1 MSMNFCKNFAVL
13 RRAHGYTQ
21 ETIAEK
27 CGVSRQA
34 IAKWETGASLPD
46 MYKLVDIAKL
56 FDVSIDDLVCG
67 NCFSGLDAL
76 PAIREEMEAMNAR
89 LSDEMKVMSSKL
101 DEIKEKFSDDSEDGE
116 ALYQYYLDMLDSSYE
131 EEARNWLDVLENYY
145 DVVQEY
151 KESGYEKAWDIIE
164 QQITLGHGPFLDV
177 LSNLI
182 DLACAIGSNYLPV
195 GDKKNTQYLDFIEDV
210 ANIMPAWSKIL
221 KHEIMLERQEPSRF
235 WDDWDLYQDIGQ
247 ALLQSK
253 ED

>member
-13 RRAHGYTQ
+13 RRTHGYTQ

-34 IAKWETGASLPD
+34 IAKWEAGTSLPD

-76 PAIREEMEAMNAR
+76 PAIM
-89 LSDEMKVMSSKL
+89 DEMKAIRSKL
-101 DEIKEKFSDDSEDGE
+101 DEIGEWIPDSGQGEDE
-116 ALYQYYLDMLDSSYE
+116 LYQNYLYMLDYPDEDDLVEWRDILSACVDIKE
-131 EEARNWLDVLENYY
+131 EFR
-145 DVVQEY
+145 
-151 KESGYEKAWDIIE
+151 ESGYEKAWDIII
-164 QQITLGHGPFLDV
+164 QLITIERGSFVDV
-177 LSNLI
+177 LQHIYELMY
-182 DLACAIGSNYLPV
+182 YLYEEYVPV

-235 WDDWDLYQDIGQ
+235 WDDWDLYQDIGP

>member
-1 MSMNFCKNFAVL
+1 
-13 RRAHGYTQ
+13 
-21 ETIAEK
+21 
-27 CGVSRQA
+27 
-34 IAKWETGASLPD
+34 

-76 PAIREEMEAMNAR
+76 PAIM
-89 LSDEMKVMSSKL
+89 DEMKAIRSKL
-101 DEIKEKFSDDSEDGE
+101 DEIGEWIPDSGQGEDE
-116 ALYQYYLDMLDSSYE
+116 LYQNYLYMLDYPDEDDLVEWRDILSACVDIKE
-131 EEARNWLDVLENYY
+131 EFR
-145 DVVQEY
+145 
-151 KESGYEKAWDIIE
+151 ESGYEKAWDIII
-164 QQITLGHGPFLDV
+164 QLITIERGSFVDV
-177 LSNLI
+177 LQHIYELMY
-182 DLACAIGSNYLPV
+182 YLYEEYVPV

>member
-13 RRAHGYTQ
+13 RRTHGYTQ

-34 IAKWETGASLPD
+34 IAKWEAGTSLPD

-76 PAIREEMEAMNAR
+76 PAIM
-89 LSDEMKVMSSKL
+89 DEMKAIRSKL
-101 DEIKEKFSDDSEDGE
+101 DEIGEWIPDSGQGEDE
-116 ALYQYYLDMLDSSYE
+116 LYQNYLYMLDYPDEDDLVEWRDILSACVDIKE
-131 EEARNWLDVLENYY
+131 EFR
-145 DVVQEY
+145 
-151 KESGYEKAWDIIE
+151 ESGYERAWDIII
-164 QQITLGHGPFLDV
+164 QLITIERGSFVDV
-177 LSNLI
+177 LQHIYELMY
-182 DLACAIGSNYLPV
+182 YLYEEYVPV

-247 ALLQSK
+247 APLQSK

>member
-21 ETIAEK
+21 EAIAEK

-76 PAIREEMEAMNAR
+76 PAIM
-89 LSDEMKVMSSKL
+89 DEMKAIRSKL
-101 DEIKEKFSDDSEDGE
+101 DKIGEWIPDSGQGEDELYQNYLYMLDYPDEDDLVEWRDILSACVDIKEEF
-116 ALYQYYLDMLDSSYE
+116 
-131 EEARNWLDVLENYY
+131 R
-145 DVVQEY
+145 
-151 KESGYEKAWDIIE
+151 ESGYEKAWDIII
-164 QQITLGHGPFLDV
+164 QLITIERGSFVDV
-177 LSNLI
+177 LQHIYELMY
-182 DLACAIGSNYLPV
+182 YLYEEYVPV

-210 ANIMPAWSKIL
+210 ANIMPAWSKIV

-247 ALLQSK
+247 APLQSK

>member
-1 MSMNFCKNFAVL
+1 
-13 RRAHGYTQ
+13 
-21 ETIAEK
+21 
-27 CGVSRQA
+27 
-34 IAKWETGASLPD
+34 

-76 PAIREEMEAMNAR
+76 PAIM
-89 LSDEMKVMSSKL
+89 DEMKAIRSKL
-101 DEIKEKFSDDSEDGE
+101 DEIGEWIPDSGQGEDE
-116 ALYQYYLDMLDSSYE
+116 LYQNYIYMLDYPDEDDLVEWRDILSACVDIKE
-131 EEARNWLDVLENYY
+131 EFR
-145 DVVQEY
+145 
-151 KESGYEKAWDIIE
+151 ESGYEKAWDIII
-164 QQITLGHGPFLDV
+164 QLITIERGSFVDV
-177 LSNLI
+177 LQHIYELMY
-182 DLACAIGSNYLPV
+182 YLYEEYVPV

>member
-1 MSMNFCKNFAVL
+1 MSMNFCKNFAIL
-13 RRAHGYTQ
+13 RRTHGYTQ

-34 IAKWETGASLPD
+34 IAKWEAGTSLPD

-76 PAIREEMEAMNAR
+76 PAIM
-89 LSDEMKVMSSKL
+89 DEMKAIRSKL
-101 DEIKEKFSDDSEDGE
+101 DEIGEWIPDSGQGEDV
-116 ALYQYYLDMLDSSYE
+116 LYQNYLYMLDYPDEDDLVEWRDILSACVDIKE
-131 EEARNWLDVLENYY
+131 EFR
-145 DVVQEY
+145 
-151 KESGYEKAWDIIE
+151 ESGYEKAWDIII
-164 QQITLGHGPFLDV
+164 QLITIERGSFVDV
-177 LSNLI
+177 LQHIYELMY
-182 DLACAIGSNYLPV
+182 YLYEEYVPV

-221 KHEIMLERQEPSRF
+221 KHEIMMERQEPSRF
-235 WDDWDLYQDIGQ
+235 WDDWDLYQDIGP

>member
-13 RRAHGYTQ
+13 RRTHGYTQ

-34 IAKWETGASLPD
+34 IAKWEAGTSLPD

-76 PAIREEMEAMNAR
+76 PEIREEMEKMNSR
-89 LSDEMKVMSSKL
+89 LGDEMKAMRSKL
-101 DEIKEKFSDDSEDGE
+101 DEIGARIPCSDQADV
-116 ALYQYYLDMLDSSYE
+116 LYQNYLDMLDYPDEDDLREWRDFLSAGLDIRE
-131 EEARNWLDVLENYY
+131 EFR
-145 DVVQEY
+145 
-151 KESGYEKAWDIIE
+151 ESGYERAWDIII
-164 QQITLGHGPFLDV
+164 QLITIERGSFLDV
-177 LSNLI
+177 LQHI
-182 DLACAIGSNYLPV
+182 YDLMYYLYEEYTPV
-195 GDKKNTQYLDFIEDV
+195 GDNKNTEYLDFIEDV

-221 KHEIMLERQEPSRF
+221 KHEIMLERQEPNRF
-235 WDDWDLYQDIGQ
+235 WDYWDVYQDVGP

>member
-21 ETIAEK
+21 EAIAEK

-76 PAIREEMEAMNAR
+76 PAIM
-89 LSDEMKVMSSKL
+89 DEMKAIRSKL
-101 DEIKEKFSDDSEDGE
+101 DEIGEWIPDSGQGEDE
-116 ALYQYYLDMLDSSYE
+116 LYQNYLYMLDYPDEDDLVEWRDILSACVDIKE
-131 EEARNWLDVLENYY
+131 EFR
-145 DVVQEY
+145 
-151 KESGYEKAWDIIE
+151 ESGYEKAWDIII
-164 QQITLGHGPFLDV
+164 QLITIERGSFVDV
-177 LSNLI
+177 LQHIYELMY
-182 DLACAIGSNYLPV
+182 YLYEEYVPV

>member
-13 RRAHGYTQ
+13 RRTHGYTQ

-34 IAKWETGASLPD
+34 IAKWEAGTSLPD

-76 PAIREEMEAMNAR
+76 PAIM
-89 LSDEMKVMSSKL
+89 DEMKAIRSKL
-101 DEIKEKFSDDSEDGE
+101 DEIGEWIPDSGQGEDV
-116 ALYQYYLDMLDSSYE
+116 LYQNYLYMLDYPDEDDLVEWRDILSACVDIKE
-131 EEARNWLDVLENYY
+131 EFR
-145 DVVQEY
+145 
-151 KESGYEKAWDIIE
+151 ESGYERAWDIII
-164 QQITLGHGPFLDV
+164 QLITIERGSFVDV
-177 LSNLI
+177 LQHIYELMY
-182 DLACAIGSNYLPV
+182 YLYEEYVPV

-235 WDDWDLYQDIGQ
+235 WDDWDLYQDIGP

>member
-21 ETIAEK
+21 EAIAEK

-76 PAIREEMEAMNAR
+76 PAIM
-89 LSDEMKVMSSKL
+89 DEMKAIRSKL
-101 DEIKEKFSDDSEDGE
+101 DEIGEWIPDSGQGEDE
-116 ALYQYYLDMLDSSYE
+116 LYQNYLYMLDYPDEDDLVEWRDILSACVDIKE
-131 EEARNWLDVLENYY
+131 EFR
-145 DVVQEY
+145 
-151 KESGYEKAWDIIE
+151 ESGYEKAWDIII
-164 QQITLGHGPFLDV
+164 QLITIERGSFVDV
-177 LSNLI
+177 LQHIYELMY
-182 DLACAIGSNYLPV
+182 YLYEEYVPV

-235 WDDWDLYQDIGQ
+235 WG
-247 ALLQSK
+247 SVPNSV
-253 ED
+253 

>member
-13 RRAHGYTQ
+13 RRTHGYTQ

-34 IAKWETGASLPD
+34 IAKWEAGTSLPD

-76 PAIREEMEAMNAR
+76 PAIM
-89 LSDEMKVMSSKL
+89 DEMKAIRSKL
-101 DEIKEKFSDDSEDGE
+101 DEIGEWIPDSGQGEDE
-116 ALYQYYLDMLDSSYE
+116 LYQNYLYMLDYPDEDDLVEWRDILSACVDIKE
-131 EEARNWLDVLENYY
+131 EFR
-145 DVVQEY
+145 
-151 KESGYEKAWDIIE
+151 ESGYERAWDIII
-164 QQITLGHGPFLDV
+164 QLITIERGSFVDV
-177 LSNLI
+177 LQHIYELMY
-182 DLACAIGSNYLPV
+182 YLYEEYVPV

-221 KHEIMLERQEPSRF
+221 KHEIMLERQEPNRF
-235 WDDWDLYQDIGQ
+235 WDYWDVYQDVGPT
-247 ALLQSK
+247 LLQSK

>member
-1 MSMNFCKNFAVL
+1 MSMNFCKNFAIL
-13 RRAHGYTQ
+13 RRTHGYTQ

-34 IAKWETGASLPD
+34 IAKWEAGTSLPD

-76 PAIREEMEAMNAR
+76 PAIM
-89 LSDEMKVMSSKL
+89 DEMKAIRSKL
-101 DEIKEKFSDDSEDGE
+101 DEIGEWIPDSGQGEDE
-116 ALYQYYLDMLDSSYE
+116 LYQNYLYMLDYPDEDDLVEWRDILSACVDIKE
-131 EEARNWLDVLENYY
+131 EFR
-145 DVVQEY
+145 
-151 KESGYEKAWDIIE
+151 ESGYEKAWDIII
-164 QQITLGHGPFLDV
+164 QLITIERGSFVDV
-177 LSNLI
+177 LQHIYELMY
-182 DLACAIGSNYLPV
+182 YLYEEYVPV

-235 WDDWDLYQDIGQ
+235 WDDWDLYQDIGP

>member
-13 RRAHGYTQ
+13 RRTHGYTQ

-27 CGVSRQA
+27 CGFSRQA
-34 IAKWETGASLPD
+34 IAKWEAGTSLPD

-76 PAIREEMEAMNAR
+76 PAIM
-89 LSDEMKVMSSKL
+89 DEMKAIRSKL
-101 DEIKEKFSDDSEDGE
+101 DEIGEWIPDSGQGEDE
-116 ALYQYYLDMLDSSYE
+116 LYQNYLYMLDYPDEDDLVEWRDILSACVDIKE
-131 EEARNWLDVLENYY
+131 EFR
-145 DVVQEY
+145 
-151 KESGYEKAWDIIE
+151 ESGYERAWDIII
-164 QQITLGHGPFLDV
+164 QLITIERGSFVDV
-177 LSNLI
+177 LQHIYELMY
-182 DLACAIGSNYLPV
+182 YLYEEYVPV

-235 WDDWDLYQDIGQ
+235 WDDWDLYQDIGP

>member
-21 ETIAEK
+21 EAIAEK

-76 PAIREEMEAMNAR
+76 PAIM
-89 LSDEMKVMSSKL
+89 DEMKAIRSKL
-101 DEIKEKFSDDSEDGE
+101 DEIGEWIPDSGQGEDE
-116 ALYQYYLDMLDSSYE
+116 LYQNYLYMLDYPDEDDLVEWRDILSACVDIKE
-131 EEARNWLDVLENYY
+131 EFR
-145 DVVQEY
+145 
-151 KESGYEKAWDIIE
+151 ESGYERAWDIII
-164 QQITLGHGPFLDV
+164 QLITIERGSFVDV
-177 LSNLI
+177 LQHIYELMY
-182 DLACAIGSNYLPV
+182 YLYEEYVPV

-221 KHEIMLERQEPSRF
+221 KHEIMLERQEPNRF
-235 WDDWDLYQDIGQ
+235 WDYWDVYQDVGPT
-247 ALLQSK
+247 LLQSK

>member
-1 MSMNFCKNFAVL
+1 MCMNFCKNFAVL

-21 ETIAEK
+21 EAIAEK

-76 PAIREEMEAMNAR
+76 PAIM
-89 LSDEMKVMSSKL
+89 DEMKAIRSKL
-101 DEIKEKFSDDSEDGE
+101 DEIGEWIPDSGQGEDE
-116 ALYQYYLDMLDSSYE
+116 LYQNYLYMLDYPDEDDLVEWRDILSACVDIKE
-131 EEARNWLDVLENYY
+131 EFR
-145 DVVQEY
+145 
-151 KESGYEKAWDIIE
+151 ESGYEKAWDIII
-164 QQITLGHGPFLDV
+164 QLITIERGSFVDV
-177 LSNLI
+177 LQHIYELMY
-182 DLACAIGSNYLPV
+182 YLYEEYVPV

-247 ALLQSK
+247 APLQSK

>member
-1 MSMNFCKNFAVL
+1 MSMYFCKNFAVL

-21 ETIAEK
+21 EAIAEK

-76 PAIREEMEAMNAR
+76 PAIM
-89 LSDEMKVMSSKL
+89 DEMKAIRSKL
-101 DEIKEKFSDDSEDGE
+101 DEIGEWIPDSGQGEDE
-116 ALYQYYLDMLDSSYE
+116 LYQNYLYMLDYPDEDDLVEWRDILSACVDIKE
-131 EEARNWLDVLENYY
+131 EFR
-145 DVVQEY
+145 
-151 KESGYEKAWDIIE
+151 ESGYEKAWDIII
-164 QQITLGHGPFLDV
+164 QLITIERGSFVDV
-177 LSNLI
+177 LQHIYELMY
-182 DLACAIGSNYLPV
+182 YLYEEYVPV

-247 ALLQSK
+247 APLQSK

>member
-1 MSMNFCKNFAVL
+1 
-13 RRAHGYTQ
+13 
-21 ETIAEK
+21 
-27 CGVSRQA
+27 
-34 IAKWETGASLPD
+34 

-76 PAIREEMEAMNAR
+76 PAIM
-89 LSDEMKVMSSKL
+89 DEMKAIRSKL
-101 DEIKEKFSDDSEDGE
+101 DEIGEWIPDSGQGEDE
-116 ALYQYYLDMLDSSYE
+116 LYQNYLYMLDYPDEDDLVEWRDILSACVDIKE
-131 EEARNWLDVLENYY
+131 EFR
-145 DVVQEY
+145 
-151 KESGYEKAWDIIE
+151 ESGYERAWDIII
-164 QQITLGHGPFLDV
+164 QLITIERGSFVDV
-177 LSNLI
+177 LQHIYELMY
-182 DLACAIGSNYLPV
+182 YLYEEYVPV

-247 ALLQSK
+247 APLQSK

>member
-13 RRAHGYTQ
+13 RRTHGYTQ

-34 IAKWETGASLPD
+34 IAKWEAGTSLPD

-76 PAIREEMEAMNAR
+76 PAIM
-89 LSDEMKVMSSKL
+89 DEMKAIRSKL
-101 DEIKEKFSDDSEDGE
+101 DEIGEWIPDSGQGEDE
-116 ALYQYYLDMLDSSYE
+116 LYQNYLYMLDYPDEDDLVEWRDILSACVDIKE
-131 EEARNWLDVLENYY
+131 EFR
-145 DVVQEY
+145 
-151 KESGYEKAWDIIE
+151 ESGYERAWDIII
-164 QQITLGHGPFLDV
+164 QLITIERGSFVDV
-177 LSNLI
+177 LQHIYELMY
-182 DLACAIGSNYLPV
+182 YLYEEYVPV

-235 WDDWDLYQDIGQ
+235 WDDWDLYQDIGP

>member
-21 ETIAEK
+21 EAIAEK

-76 PAIREEMEAMNAR
+76 PAIM
-89 LSDEMKVMSSKL
+89 DEMKAIRSKL
-101 DEIKEKFSDDSEDGE
+101 DEIGEWIPDSGQGEDV
-116 ALYQYYLDMLDSSYE
+116 LYQNYLYMLDYPDEDDLVEWRDILSACVDIKE
-131 EEARNWLDVLENYY
+131 EFR
-145 DVVQEY
+145 
-151 KESGYEKAWDIIE
+151 ESGYEKAWDIII
-164 QQITLGHGPFLDV
+164 QLITIERGSFVDV
-177 LSNLI
+177 LQHIYELMY
-182 DLACAIGSNYLPV
+182 YLYEEYVPV

-235 WDDWDLYQDIGQ
+235 WDDWDLYQDIGP

>member
-21 ETIAEK
+21 EAIAEK

-76 PAIREEMEAMNAR
+76 PAIM
-89 LSDEMKVMSSKL
+89 DEMKAIRSKL
-101 DEIKEKFSDDSEDGE
+101 DKIGEWIPDSGQGEDELYQNYLYMLDYPDEDDLVEWRDILSACVDIKEEF
-116 ALYQYYLDMLDSSYE
+116 
-131 EEARNWLDVLENYY
+131 R
-145 DVVQEY
+145 
-151 KESGYEKAWDIIE
+151 ESGYEKAWDIII
-164 QQITLGHGPFLDV
+164 QLITIERGSFVDV
-177 LSNLI
+177 LQHIYELMY
-182 DLACAIGSNYLPV
+182 YLYEEYVPV

-221 KHEIMLERQEPSRF
+221 KHEIMLERQEPNRF
-235 WDDWDLYQDIGQ
+235 WTDWDLYQDIGL
-247 ALLQSK
+247 ALIESYK
-253 ED
+253 DD

>member
-21 ETIAEK
+21 EAIAEK

-76 PAIREEMEAMNAR
+76 PAIM
-89 LSDEMKVMSSKL
+89 DEMKAIRSKL
-101 DEIKEKFSDDSEDGE
+101 DEIGEWIPDSGQGEDE
-116 ALYQYYLDMLDSSYE
+116 LYQNYLYMLDYPDEDDLVEWRDILSACVDIKE
-131 EEARNWLDVLENYY
+131 EFR
-145 DVVQEY
+145 
-151 KESGYEKAWDIIE
+151 ESGYEKAWDIII
-164 QQITLGHGPFLDV
+164 QLITIERGSFVDV
-177 LSNLI
+177 LQHIYELMY
-182 DLACAIGSNYLPV
+182 YLYEEYVPV

-221 KHEIMLERQEPSRF
+221 KHDIMLERQEPSRF

-247 ALLQSK
+247 APLQSK

>member
-1 MSMNFCKNFAVL
+1 MSMNFCKNFAIL
-13 RRAHGYTQ
+13 RRTHGYTQ

-34 IAKWETGASLPD
+34 IAKWEAGTSLPD

-76 PAIREEMEAMNAR
+76 PAIM
-89 LSDEMKVMSSKL
+89 DEMKAIRSKL
-101 DEIKEKFSDDSEDGE
+101 DEIGEWIPDSGQGEDE
-116 ALYQYYLDMLDSSYE
+116 LYQNYLYMLDYPDEDDLVEWRDILSACVDIKE
-131 EEARNWLDVLENYY
+131 EFR
-145 DVVQEY
+145 
-151 KESGYEKAWDIIE
+151 ESGYEKAWDIII
-164 QQITLGHGPFLDV
+164 QLITIERGSFVDV
-177 LSNLI
+177 LQHIYELMY
-182 DLACAIGSNYLPV
+182 YLYEEYVPV

-247 ALLQSK
+247 APLQSK

>member
-76 PAIREEMEAMNAR
+76 PAIM
-89 LSDEMKVMSSKL
+89 DEMKAIRSKL
-101 DEIKEKFSDDSEDGE
+101 DEIGEWIPDSGQGEDE
-116 ALYQYYLDMLDSSYE
+116 LYQNYLYMLDYPDEDDLVEWRDILSACVDIKE
-131 EEARNWLDVLENYY
+131 EFR
-145 DVVQEY
+145 
-151 KESGYEKAWDIIE
+151 ESGYEKAWDIII
-164 QQITLGHGPFLDV
+164 QLITIERGSFVDV
-177 LSNLI
+177 LQHIYELMY
-182 DLACAIGSNYLPV
+182 YLYEEYVPV
-195 GDKKNTQYLDFIEDV
+195 GDKKNTQYLDFIEAV

>member
-1 MSMNFCKNFAVL
+1 
-13 RRAHGYTQ
+13 
-21 ETIAEK
+21 
-27 CGVSRQA
+27 
-34 IAKWETGASLPD
+34 

-76 PAIREEMEAMNAR
+76 PAIM
-89 LSDEMKVMSSKL
+89 DEMKAIRSKL
-101 DEIKEKFSDDSEDGE
+101 DEIGEWIPDSGQGEDE
-116 ALYQYYLDMLDSSYE
+116 LYQNYLYMLDYPDEDDLVEWRDILSACVDIKE
-131 EEARNWLDVLENYY
+131 EFR
-145 DVVQEY
+145 
-151 KESGYEKAWDIIE
+151 ESGYEKAWDIII
-164 QQITLGHGPFLDV
+164 QLITIERGSFVDV
-177 LSNLI
+177 LQHIYELMY
-182 DLACAIGSNYLPV
+182 YLYEEYVPV

-235 WDDWDLYQDIGQ
+235 WDDWDLYQDIGP

>member
-21 ETIAEK
+21 EAIAEK

-76 PAIREEMEAMNAR
+76 PAIM
-89 LSDEMKVMSSKL
+89 DEMKAIRSKL
-101 DEIKEKFSDDSEDGE
+101 DKIGEWIPDSGQGEDELYQNYLYMLDYPDEDDLVEWRDILSACVDIKEEF
-116 ALYQYYLDMLDSSYE
+116 
-131 EEARNWLDVLENYY
+131 R
-145 DVVQEY
+145 
-151 KESGYEKAWDIIE
+151 ESGYEKAWDIII
-164 QQITLGHGPFLDV
+164 QLITIERGSFVDV
-177 LSNLI
+177 LQHIYELMY
-182 DLACAIGSNYLPV
+182 YLYEEYVPV

-210 ANIMPAWSKIL
+210 ANIMPAWSKIV

>member
-1 MSMNFCKNFAVL
+1 MSMNFCKNFAIL
-13 RRAHGYTQ
+13 RRTHGYTQ

-34 IAKWETGASLPD
+34 IAKWEAGTSLPD

-76 PAIREEMEAMNAR
+76 PAIM
-89 LSDEMKVMSSKL
+89 DEMKAIRSKL
-101 DEIKEKFSDDSEDGE
+101 DEIGEWIPDSGQGEDE
-116 ALYQYYLDMLDSSYE
+116 LYQNYLYMLDYPDEDDLVEWRDILSACVDIKE
-131 EEARNWLDVLENYY
+131 EFR
-145 DVVQEY
+145 
-151 KESGYEKAWDIIE
+151 ESGYEKAWDIII
-164 QQITLGHGPFLDV
+164 QLITIERGSFVDV
-177 LSNLI
+177 LQHIYELMY
-182 DLACAIGSNYLPV
+182 YLYEEYVPV

-221 KHEIMLERQEPSRF
+221 KHEIMMERQEPSRF

-247 ALLQSK
+247 APLQSK

>member
-76 PAIREEMEAMNAR
+76 PAIREEMEAIR
-89 LSDEMKVMSSKL
+89 SKL
-101 DEIKEKFSDDSEDGE
+101 DEIGEWIPDSGQGEDE
-116 ALYQYYLDMLDSSYE
+116 LYQNYLYMLDYPDEDDLVEWRDILSACVDIRE
-131 EEARNWLDVLENYY
+131 EFR
-145 DVVQEY
+145 
-151 KESGYEKAWDIIE
+151 ESGYEKAWDIII
-164 QQITLGHGPFLDV
+164 QLITIERGSFVDV
-177 LSNLI
+177 LQHIYELMYY
-182 DLACAIGSNYLPV
+182 LYEEYLPV

>member
-21 ETIAEK
+21 EAIAEK

-76 PAIREEMEAMNAR
+76 PAIM
-89 LSDEMKVMSSKL
+89 DEMKAIRSKL
-101 DEIKEKFSDDSEDGE
+101 DEIGEWIPDSGQGEDE
-116 ALYQYYLDMLDSSYE
+116 LYQNYLYMLDYPDEDDLVEWRDILSTCVDIKE
-131 EEARNWLDVLENYY
+131 EFR
-145 DVVQEY
+145 
-151 KESGYEKAWDIIE
+151 ESGYEKAWDIII
-164 QQITLGHGPFLDV
+164 QLITIERGSFVDV
-177 LSNLI
+177 LQHIYELMY
-182 DLACAIGSNYLPV
+182 YLYEEYVPV

>member
-21 ETIAEK
+21 EAIAEK

-76 PAIREEMEAMNAR
+76 PAIM
-89 LSDEMKVMSSKL
+89 DEMKAIRSKL
-101 DEIKEKFSDDSEDGE
+101 DEIGEWIPDSGQGEDE
-116 ALYQYYLDMLDSSYE
+116 LYQNYLYMLDYPDEDDLVEWRDILSACVDIKE
-131 EEARNWLDVLENYY
+131 EFR
-145 DVVQEY
+145 
-151 KESGYEKAWDIIE
+151 ESGYERAWDIII
-164 QQITLGHGPFLDV
+164 QLITIERGSFVDV
-177 LSNLI
+177 LQHIYELMY
-182 DLACAIGSNYLPV
+182 YLYEEYVPV

>member
-21 ETIAEK
+21 EAIAEK

-76 PAIREEMEAMNAR
+76 PAIM
-89 LSDEMKVMSSKL
+89 DEMKAIRSKL
-101 DEIKEKFSDDSEDGE
+101 DEIGEWIPDSGQGEDE
-116 ALYQYYLDMLDSSYE
+116 LYQNYLYMLDYPDEDDLVEWRDILSACVDIKE
-131 EEARNWLDVLENYY
+131 EFR
-145 DVVQEY
+145 
-151 KESGYEKAWDIIE
+151 ESGYEKAWDIII
-164 QQITLGHGPFLDV
+164 QLITIERGSFVDV
-177 LSNLI
+177 LQHIYELMY
-182 DLACAIGSNYLPV
+182 YLYEEYVPV

-221 KHEIMLERQEPSRF
+221 KHEIMLERQEPNRF
-235 WDDWDLYQDIGQ
+235 WTGWDLYQDIGP
-247 ALLQSK
+247 ALIESYK
-253 ED
+253 DD

>member
-1 MSMNFCKNFAVL
+1 MSMNFCKNFAIL
-13 RRAHGYTQ
+13 RRTHGYTQ

-34 IAKWETGASLPD
+34 IAKWEAGTSLPD

-76 PAIREEMEAMNAR
+76 PAIM
-89 LSDEMKVMSSKL
+89 DEMKAIRSKL
-101 DEIKEKFSDDSEDGE
+101 DEIGEWIPDSGQGEDV
-116 ALYQYYLDMLDSSYE
+116 LYQNYLYMLDYPDEDDLVEWRDILSACVDIKE
-131 EEARNWLDVLENYY
+131 EFR
-145 DVVQEY
+145 
-151 KESGYEKAWDIIE
+151 ESGYEKAWDIII
-164 QQITLGHGPFLDV
+164 QLITIERGSFVDV
-177 LSNLI
+177 LQHIYELMY
-182 DLACAIGSNYLPV
+182 YLYEEYVPV

-235 WDDWDLYQDIGQ
+235 WDDWDLYQDIGP

>member
-21 ETIAEK
+21 EAIAEK

-76 PAIREEMEAMNAR
+76 PAIM
-89 LSDEMKVMSSKL
+89 DEMKAIRSKL
-101 DEIKEKFSDDSEDGE
+101 DEIGEWIPDSGQGEDE
-116 ALYQYYLDMLDSSYE
+116 LYQNYLYMLDYPDEDDLVEWRDILSACVDIKE
-131 EEARNWLDVLENYY
+131 EFR
-145 DVVQEY
+145 
-151 KESGYEKAWDIIE
+151 ESGYERAWDIII
-164 QQITLGHGPFLDV
+164 QLITIERGSFVDV
-177 LSNLI
+177 LQHIYELMY
-182 DLACAIGSNYLPV
+182 YLYEEYVPV

-247 ALLQSK
+247 APLQSK